1 MEPLDALARGV
12 TLFLGGLTQA
22 SYKFFESIGADM
34 SGVDETLAAW
44 TTWSQN
50 IQAQLATA
58 LETNAQLVATDAEQD
73 AAQAAALQEQFA
85 AQVQAAYELATT
97 SPAPPVEEPP
107 VEEPPV
113 EEPPVDETPEE
124 PVEEPPVE
132 EPGDGE
138 VPPEEPVVN
147 PL

>member
-22 SYKFFESIGADM
+22 SYRFFRSVGADM

-44 TTWSQN
+44 TDWSQS
-50 IQAQLATA
+50 IQSQLAAA
-58 LETNAQLVATDAEQD
+58 LATNEQLVATDAEQD
-73 AAQAAALQEQFA
+73 AEQAAALQEQFA
-85 AQVQAAYELATT
+85 AQVQAAYETAT
-97 SPAPPVEEPP
+97 SAPAAPVEPP

-113 EEPPVDETPEE
+113 EEQPEE

-132 EPGDGE
+132 EPGGE
-138 VPPEEPVVN
+138 EEPPEEPVVN